1 MDKTMKIREF
11 FRMLFIA
18 FLAVAGLTACSN
30 EDGDW
35 ESMKWKTDVKME
47 KGHSIS
53 VPVKG
58 GSYLFTCRNYGCIW
72 FSDLQENGD
81 YIVLDDF
88 YQIRGK
94 WVTADVDNNVL
105 TVTISPNDSGKQRT
119 VLIGVSAGDIF
130 DSFTFNQDFQ

>member
-1 MDKTMKIREF
+1 MNKTMKIREF

-81 YIVLDDF
+81 YIILDDF
-88 YQIRGK
+88 YQIRDFPFYPNKEFSGFYLLMS
-94 WVTADVDNNVL
+94 DNH
-105 TVTISPNDSGKQRT
+105 T
-119 VLIGVSAGDIF
+119 
-130 DSFTFNQDFQ
+130 